1 MRRLPGP
8 SPLVVLLVLA
18 FGLAACTAGASPSAP
33 TPAASVTSPTSQA
46 SEPGAP
52 SSGASAVASGPA
64 SAAPSRRAGPPQGQD
79 SEFTVAETAVGIG
92 SVAFRAA
99 IDSLREQGYKIETPE
114 LAESELVS
122 QGVAAGQ
129 FQFGSGANNS
139 ALLAMEKGG
148 KMKFIIDRNSNEWTV
163 VTTQAVEDCAGL
175 VKSRVAI
182 HSPGSVSGAMLRDW
196 VKKTCPDVADQY
208 KPLIIA
214 GSQNRAAA
222 LQADQIDA
230 APAELRDWIVL
241 KETAGDKFKVLVNFS
256 EDLPD
261 LHPTS
266 MYGNTDWMEANP
278 DVVKDLVRE
287 ILLQHRRINDE
298 EGYLMSLYQKY
309 LPDEAKEPTAADVVK
324 EYVDRGL
331 FDTNGGLTE
340 EAVDYTAKFFGPNG
354 TGDLKADMPADQVSD
369 LSYLED
375 VLAEI
380 GQG

>member
-1 MRRLPGP
+1 MRRPLGP
-8 SPLVVLLVLA
+8 SLVPLFGVALA
-18 FGLAACTAGASPSAP
+18 LAACTAGASPSAS
-33 TPAASVTSPTSQA
+33 TPVTSPAPATSR
-46 SEPGAP
+46 
-52 SSGASAVASGPA
+52 ASAPAGPSEA
-64 SAAPSRRAGPPQGQD
+64 PSAAPSRRAGPPEGQD

-99 IDSLREQGYKIETPE
+99 IDSLRDQGYKIETPE

-163 VTTQAVEDCAGL
+163 VTTQAVNDCAGL

-208 KPLIIA
+208 KPIIIA

-241 KETAGDKFKVLVNFS
+241 QKTAGDKFKVLVNFS

-278 DVVKDLVRE
+278 DVVKDLVRA

-298 EGYLMSLYQKY
+298 DGYLMSLYQKY

-324 EYVDRGL
+324 EYVELGL
-331 FDTNGGLTE
+331 FDKNGGLTA

-380 GQG
+380 GRG